1 MAQNHLYLVD
11 GSSYI
16 FRAYH
21 RLPPLTNR
29 HGVPAGAVYGYTAML
44 WKLADGLNKADGPT
58 HMAVI
63 LDAAGKTHRDDMFDQ
78 YKANRPPAPPD
89 LIPQFPLIR
98 TATRAF
104 GIPCIETE
112 GLEADDIIACYAK
125 AALEAGW
132 ATTIVSSDKDLMQL
146 IEPGIDM
153 LDTMNDRRIDAEYV
167 KAKFDVYPDKL
178 GDVLALMG
186 DSVDNVPGVPGIG
199 PKTASLLINEHGSL
213 EGVLAAAE
221 GIAKPKLRQ
230 SLIEHADMARLSRE
244 LVRLVC
250 DAELPQPLDALA
262 LTGIPKEPL
271 KEFLEDQGFKALL
284 ARMVGG
290 TPNSGNAA
298 AVMTSSPASAA
309 APTTEAIAVDRSVY
323 ETVTDL
329 GQLDRW
335 IADATAQGFVAVD
348 TETDCIDCVVA
359 RLVGISLATAPN
371 RACYI
376 PVGHAGADLY
386 SDAPSQLPMTT
397 VLELLKPLLE
407 DPAVLKIGH
416 NLKYDWIMFAK
427 HGIFVA
433 PYDDTMLM
441 SFDLDAGRH
450 GHGMD
455 ELAKLH
461 FDHECIPFKALCGT
475 GAKQITFDQVPLPQA
490 TEYAAEDAD
499 ITLRL
504 WQRLKPRI
512 TREAAT
518 RVYEMVDRPLVPVIG
533 RMERR
538 GVKIDRAYLAKLSSE
553 FTVEI
558 AALEQR
564 VYEAAGGPFTIGSP
578 QQLGNVLFD
587 RLGLKGGRKGKS
599 GTYSTDV
606 TELERL
612 AAEGVEAARLILD
625 WRQLTKLKSTYTEAL
640 QAQINPETGRV
651 HTSYSLAVAQT
662 GRLSSNDPNLQ
673 NIPIRTEIG
682 RKIRDAFIAE
692 PGHVLMSADYSQIE
706 LRLAAHM
713 ADVPALKDAFAN
725 KADIHNLTAVELF
738 GSDDR
743 ENRNKAKT
751 INFAIL
757 YGISSWG
764 LAGRLGVPRD
774 EGQAIIDR
782 YFERFPGIRN
792 YIGETL
798 AFAREHGFTTTLFG
812 RKTHFPNIRSPQ
824 MNHRQ
829 GAERAAINAPIQG
842 TSADLIK
849 RAMARMD
856 GALEAAGLEG
866 VRMLLQVHDELV
878 FEVPEGREEEAAA
891 VVRAVMAGAA
901 EPAIKLEV
909 PLDVEVGYGEHW
921 GAAH

>member
-1 MAQNHLYLVD
+1 
-11 GSSYI
+11 
-16 FRAYH
+16 
-21 RLPPLTNR
+21 
-29 HGVPAGAVYGYTAML
+29 
-44 WKLADGLNKADGPT
+44 
-58 HMAVI
+58 
-63 LDAAGKTHRDDMFDQ
+63 
-78 YKANRPPAPPD
+78 
-89 LIPQFPLIR
+89 
-98 TATRAF
+98 
-104 GIPCIETE
+104 
-112 GLEADDIIACYAK
+112 
-125 AALEAGW
+125 
-132 ATTIVSSDKDLMQL
+132 
-146 IEPGIDM
+146 
-153 LDTMNDRRIDAEYV
+153 
-167 KAKFDVYPDKL
+167 
-178 GDVLALMG
+178 
-186 DSVDNVPGVPGIG
+186 
-199 PKTASLLINEHGSL
+199 
-213 EGVLAAAE
+213 
-221 GIAKPKLRQ
+221 
-230 SLIEHADMARLSRE
+230 
-244 LVRLVC
+244 
-250 DAELPQPLDALA
+250 
-262 LTGIPKEPL
+262 
-271 KEFLEDQGFKALL
+271 
-284 ARMVGG
+284 
-290 TPNSGNAA
+290 
-298 AVMTSSPASAA
+298 
-309 APTTEAIAVDRSVY
+309 
-323 ETVTDL
+323 
-329 GQLDRW
+329 
-335 IADATAQGFVAVD
+335 
-348 TETDCIDCVVA
+348 
-359 RLVGISLATAPN
+359 
-371 RACYI
+371 
-376 PVGHAGADLY
+376 
-386 SDAPSQLPMTT
+386 
-397 VLELLKPLLE
+397 
-407 DPAVLKIGH
+407 
-416 NLKYDWIMFAK
+416 
-427 HGIFVA
+427 
-433 PYDDTMLM
+433 
-441 SFDLDAGRH
+441 
-450 GHGMD
+450 
-455 ELAKLH
+455 
-461 FDHECIPFKALCGT
+461 
-475 GAKQITFDQVPLPQA
+475 
-490 TEYAAEDAD
+490 
-499 ITLRL
+499 
-504 WQRLKPRI
+504 
-512 TREAAT
+512 
-518 RVYEMVDRPLVPVIG
+518 
-533 RMERR
+533 MERR

-564 VYEAAGGPFTIGSP
+564 VYEAAGGPFTIG
-578 QQLGNVLFD
+578 

-612 AAEGVEAARLILD
+612 AAEGVEAARLVLD

-713 ADVPALKDAFAN
+713 ADVPALKEAFAN
-725 KADIHNLTAVELF
+725 KADIHNLTAIELF

-743 ENRNKAKT
+743 EARNKAKT

-798 AFAREHGFTTTLFG
+798 SFARDHGFTTTLFG
-812 RKTHFPNIRSPQ
+812 RKTHFPNIRSSQ

-856 GALEAAGLEG
+856 GALATAGLEG

-891 VVRAVMAGAA
+891 VVRDVMVGAA
-901 EPAIKLEV
+901 EPAVKLDV

>member
-1 MAQNHLYLVD
+1 
-11 GSSYI
+11 
-16 FRAYH
+16 
-21 RLPPLTNR
+21 
-29 HGVPAGAVYGYTAML
+29 
-44 WKLADGLNKADGPT
+44 
-58 HMAVI
+58 
-63 LDAAGKTHRDDMFDQ
+63 
-78 YKANRPPAPPD
+78 
-89 LIPQFPLIR
+89 
-98 TATRAF
+98 
-104 GIPCIETE
+104 
-112 GLEADDIIACYAK
+112 
-125 AALEAGW
+125 
-132 ATTIVSSDKDLMQL
+132 
-146 IEPGIDM
+146 
-153 LDTMNDRRIDAEYV
+153 
-167 KAKFDVYPDKL
+167 
-178 GDVLALMG
+178 
-186 DSVDNVPGVPGIG
+186 
-199 PKTASLLINEHGSL
+199 
-213 EGVLAAAE
+213 
-221 GIAKPKLRQ
+221 
-230 SLIEHADMARLSRE
+230 MARLSRQ
-244 LVRLVC
+244 LVQLEC
-250 DAELPQPLDALA
+250 NAPLPEPLEELA
-262 LTGIPKEPL
+262 LTGIPPQPL

-290 TPNSGNAA
+290 GSSAGNAA
-298 AVMTSSPASAA
+298 AVMTPSPAPAA
-309 APTTEAIAVDRSVY
+309 VPASEAIAVDRSAY

-329 GQLDRW
+329 AQLERW
-335 IADATAQGFVAVD
+335 IAEASANGFVAVD

-371 RACYI
+371 KACYI
-376 PVGHAGADLY
+376 PVGHGSADLY
-386 SDAPSQLPMTT
+386 SDAPSQLPMAA
-397 VLELLKPLLE
+397 VLERLKPLLE

-427 HGIFVA
+427 HGIEVA

-538 GVKIDRAYLAKLSSE
+538 GVKIDRDYLAKLSSE

-578 QQLGNVLFD
+578 QQLGNVLYD

-612 AAEGVEAARLILD
+612 ASEGVEAARLVLD

-692 PGHVLMSADYSQIE
+692 PGHVLMSADY
-706 LRLAAHM
+706 
-713 ADVPALKDAFAN
+713 
-725 KADIHNLTAVELF
+725 
-738 GSDDR
+738 
-743 ENRNKAKT
+743 
-751 INFAIL
+751 
-757 YGISSWG
+757 
-764 LAGRLGVPRD
+764 
-774 EGQAIIDR
+774 
-782 YFERFPGIRN
+782 
-792 YIGETL
+792 
-798 AFAREHGFTTTLFG
+798 
-812 RKTHFPNIRSPQ
+812 
-824 MNHRQ
+824 
-829 GAERAAINAPIQG
+829 
-842 TSADLIK
+842 
-849 RAMARMD
+849 
-856 GALEAAGLEG
+856 
-866 VRMLLQVHDELV
+866 
-878 FEVPEGREEEAAA
+878 
-891 VVRAVMAGAA
+891 
-901 EPAIKLEV
+901 
-909 PLDVEVGYGEHW
+909 
-921 GAAH
+921 